1 MAVKSYSEASGRL
14 ECLFM
19 SDIEQNGFSQKSD
32 LIGYAYL
39 NPASEQDAAHKY
51 KPGQQL
57 DALVIAFDPMS
68 NVFCLLVDKEHI
80 KVYKKNFDAGFR
92 AKTACKM
99 DQDLKAEVV
108 FVSEWF
114 AIVGL
119 KQHAKGRLAIMP
131 LFKNDFTQL
140 NTFRALND
148 DSETDLKKVFDS
160 FFL

>member
-1 MAVKSYSEASGRL
+1 M
-14 ECLFM
+14 
-19 SDIEQNGFSQKSD
+19 
-32 LIGYAYL
+32 
-39 NPASEQDAAHKY
+39 
-51 KPGQQL
+51 
-57 DALVIAFDPMS
+57 
-68 NVFCLLVDKEHI
+68 
-80 KVYKKNFDAGFR
+80 YKKNFDAGFR

-148 DSETDLKKVFDS
+148 DSEADLKKVFDS
-160 FFL
+160 FFFHILSLKGIYTHNRNGNE